1 MELVNLFKDE
11 TILSRTPS
19 LPRHIPSDA
28 TTIEGY
34 SSWTNSEP
42 LCGLEKRGK
51 VRRFVL
57 RKTHAINCRV
67 SLAPDFSAWED
78 TPNNGITLLVLAWS
92 YILTADL
99 AERQCL
105 GMEYLPRQPS
115 NGQLP
120 TLRLDYALP
129 QERAWWKA
137 IAAWV
142 SPWAVQVEDIGLDIA
157 DEEGDTTQRPPNARE
172 AAGFLARLCSA
183 FGLGQQCSAAIAA
196 VLTFPLHASVVTG
209 KPATIELPRL
219 SLIHRF
225 SNPGEEP
232 PPHEFR
238 HLGYYMSLSLCPT
251 ILGPLLW
258 SVCWEPGVP
267 CQFAGAWLG
276 PIAAVLRPIIENKKL
291 ELLAKVLSFT
301 NVAPLWLGVALCGAR
316 GIIKSILYSI
326 DGLRQYAHTEPDS
339 DSAAWTGIPQS
350 FLHTRSPGPY
360 LQKDGMVSRADVWR
374 LRHDCYREYEDTTF
388 EHPPAHGWPPFG
400 RMREED
406 VELEIR
412 PHLRCSHHWSYSF
425 WTWVPVGVADTGF
438 SPVKV
443 RYNVA

>member
-1 MELVNLFKDE
+1 MKQNSKTRIGKHIYENTKLIGTRDFWFTLDLQAALRTAASTRHLPANSFDLE

-34 SSWTNSEP
+34 SSWTNSDP

-57 RKTHAINCRV
+57 RKTHAINCRL

-105 GMEYLPRQPS
+105 GMEYLPCQPS

-137 IAAWV
+137 IVARGAGW
-142 SPWAVQVEDIGLDIA
+142 SIA
-157 DEEGDTTQRPPNARE
+157 SKHLPYPKAKEGDTTQRPPNAKE

-183 FGLGQQCSAAIAA
+183 FGLGRQCSAAIAA
-196 VLTFPLHASVVTG
+196 VLTFPLHTSVVTG
-209 KPATIELPRL
+209 KPATIELPRPV
-219 SLIHRF
+219 F
-225 SNPGEEP
+225 
-232 PPHEFR
+232 
-238 HLGYYMSLSLCPT
+238 
-251 ILGPLLW
+251 
-258 SVCWEPGVP
+258 WEPGVP

-276 PIAAVLRPIIENKKL
+276 PIEAVLRPIIENKKL

-350 FLHTRSPGPY
+350 FLHARSPGPY
-360 LQKDGMVSRADVWR
+360 LQEDGMVSRADVWR

-412 PHLRCSHHWSYSF
+412 PHLRCSHHWSYSL

-438 SPVKV
+438 LPIHHSITG
-443 RYNVA
+443 